1 MHSFPARRVIVPA
14 AVLAVLAV
22 VLIQRASAAAACTFE
37 ASSAT
42 VTVTLGPNESTTV
55 SRQLDTI
62 AVDGVPCVTA
72 TDTATVMNTDMIMVT
87 GSGAGNQLTI
97 DLSGGAFAPGM
108 TPEADGADSEIE
120 WTVDLGQNGTVR
132 VLGGAGVDTIS
143 VGGGGINLNATEA
156 SGDIDVVLANAPV
169 IELDGGTGDDQL
181 SAAGGQG
188 TGAATGGLTLH
199 GDDGADTLIE
209 GTGSDQVDGGA
220 GTDTL
225 DFRGSTQVDIASMA
239 TGIATVN
246 GTSTTMFSSIE
257 NVTGSPG
264 DDHIVGDGTA
274 NVLAGS
280 AGADVIEGAGGDDV
294 LSGGPG
300 TDTVD
305 YAGAPQG
312 VIVDL
317 GAGTGAGDGTDTLS
331 EFENVSGS
339 AFADLL
345 TGDDNPNAITGGDGD
360 DFVIGGL
367 GDDQLAGGPGIDTL
381 DFRTSIAGVQVDL
394 ELGAATGDGADTIIE
409 FENVKGTDFADDITG
424 DDGPN
429 TIAARGGSD
438 TVHGQAGA
446 DTVRGG
452 DGMDI
457 IFGGDDDDLLR
468 GGTGK
473 DQIIGGGGQDHCSG
487 GLDPDAWVDCE
498 S

>member
-1 MHSFPARRVIVPA
+1 MHSFRARRVIVPA
-14 AVLAVLAV
+14 AVMAVLAV
-22 VLIQRASAAAACTFE
+22 LLVQRASAAAACTFN
-37 ASSAT
+37 APS

-55 SRQLDTI
+55 SRQVDTI
-62 AVDGVPCVTA
+62 AVDGVPCGIATVTN
-72 TDTATVMNTDMIMVT
+72 TDTITVT

-97 DLSGGAFAPGM
+97 DLSGGAFAPGN
-108 TPEADGADSEIE
+108 TPESDGADSEIE
-120 WTVDLGQNGTVR
+120 WSVDLGQNGTVR
-132 VLGGAGVDTIS
+132 VLGGAGVDTIA
-143 VGGGGINLNATEA
+143 VGGGGINLNGAEA
-156 SGDIDVVLANAPV
+156 SGDIDVVLVNAPV
-169 IELDGGTGDDQL
+169 VSLEGGSGDDQL
-181 SAAGGQG
+181 SAAGLQG
-188 TGAATGGLTLH
+188 TGAPTGGLTLH

-246 GTSTTMFSSIE
+246 GAATTMFSSIE
-257 NVTGSPG
+257 NVTGSAG

-274 NVLAGS
+274 NVLAG
-280 AGADVIEGAGGDDV
+280 AGGADVIEGAGGDDV

-300 TDTVD
+300 ADTVD

-317 GAGTGAGDGTDTLS
+317 GAGTATGDGTDTLS
-331 EFENVSGS
+331 EFENISGS
-339 AFADLL
+339 AFADVL
-345 TGDDNPNAITGGDGD
+345 TGDDTPNAISGGDGD
-360 DFVIGGL
+360 DFVMGGL
-367 GDDQLAGGPGIDTL
+367 GDDQLAGGPGVDTL
-381 DFRTSIAGVQVDL
+381 DFGSSIAGVQVDL
-394 ELGAATGDGADTIIE
+394 ELGAATGDGADTITE
-409 FENVKGTDFADDITG
+409 FENVKGTDLADDITG
-424 DDGPN
+424 DDGAN

-438 TVHGQAGA
+438 TVHGGAGA

-452 DGMDI
+452 EGMDI
-457 IFGGDDDDLLR
+457 VFGGDDDDVLR

-473 DQIIGGGGQDHCSG
+473 DQIIGGGGTDRCSG